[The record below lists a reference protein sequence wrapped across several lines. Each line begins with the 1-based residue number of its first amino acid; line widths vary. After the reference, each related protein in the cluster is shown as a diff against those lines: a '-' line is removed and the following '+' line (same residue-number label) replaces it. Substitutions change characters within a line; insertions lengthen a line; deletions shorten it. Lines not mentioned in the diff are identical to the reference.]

1 MPSGRAPISRTGRA
15 ADQDPLA
22 AAPIRI
28 LLVVAR
34 PEDDACGLYQPPL
47 KQPRP
52 GRDHGSTGGLVD
64 LQILEPPTFPHL
76 SAELQRAY
84 DAGTPYH

>member
-1 MPSGRAPISRTGRA
+1 MPSGRAPISKTGRA

-34 PEDDACGLYQPPL
+34 PEDAACAYIDHRSSSLALVETIEARADWSICRSWSRPPS
-47 KQPRP
+47 R
-52 GRDHGSTGGLVD
+52 T
-64 LQILEPPTFPHL
+64 
-76 SAELQRAY
+76 
-84 DAGTPYH
+84 